1 MVNKKTSK
9 KKIKEVIDPL
19 AEIQKINFGTL
30 RVEEG
35 QSRSGFK
42 ELKLLYSGPFDKKW
56 NLAPSYYNNINNNVK
71 SNLLTSF
78 SFESRKNGLLINM
91 SNIAPSTSNYS
102 RTFTFILSK
111 WDRIKALANL
121 VCAINVLAGNQEYI
135 RIIQSFQYSNYR
147 RKNININS
155 LDQTKRAKV
164 IKAFTKSNEKF
175 DQLPA
180 YLEELLSQLKIT
192 VEHKAVLGREAV
204 KSRVTDAFKVLQEY
218 GYTETDVICLWR
230 EIVAESVVSS

>member
-1 MVNKKTSK
+1 MANKKISK
-9 KKIKEVIDPL
+9 KKTKKVIDPL

-35 QSRSGFK
+35 QSRRGFK
-42 ELKLLYSGPFDKKW
+42 ELKLLYSGPFDKRW
-56 NLAPSYYNNINNNVK
+56 NLAPSYHYNNNNVK

-91 SNIAPSTSNYS
+91 SNIAPSTSDYS
-102 RTFTFILSK
+102 RTFTFILPK

-135 RIIQSFQYSNYR
+135 RTIRSFQYSNYR
-147 RKNININS
+147 RKNIDINS